1 MRLRSVPV
9 VVLVIL
15 AVAAVYVNCH
25 ARGGSVEPLGVVI
38 RLAVGGTTVAAFLLA
53 SLALR
58 RLMGGDGLTLPRKV
72 VVVGAKS
79 GGGKFRVT
87 GVDRASRMET
97 TEFVRADSPERAKIQ
112 VDLKGVDVSTI
123 ERVPA

>member
-15 AVAAVYVNCH
+15 AVAAVYVNGST
-25 ARGGSVEPLGVVI
+25 RGGAVEPLGVALRI
-38 RLAVGGTTVAAFLLA
+38 AVTGTAVAAFYLA

-58 RLMGGDGLTLPRKV
+58 RLMGDDSAISAPKV

-112 VDLKGVDVSTI
+112 VDLKGVDVTTI

>member
-1 MRLRSVPV
+1 MRLRSIPV
-9 VVLVIL
+9 VVLVGL

-25 ARGGSVEPLGVVI
+25 DRGGGVELLGVLV
-38 RLAVGGTTVAAFLLA
+38 RLAVTGTTVAAFFLA

-58 RLMGGDGLTLPRKV
+58 RLMGGSGLPREA
-72 VVVGAKS
+72 VVVGGKA